1 MHASAKPRPPD
12 VQGPPWRGSFHLVG
26 KKDEKPQRALVIAAH
41 PDDPE
46 YGCAGTVARWAR
58 EGVEVTYLLLTSGDK
73 GSKDPKIRPGRLATL
88 REKEQTAAATR
99 LGVGELIFLG
109 HPDGTLEPTM
119 EMRREIA
126 GVIRRVRPHRVLAID
141 PWKHYQTHPDH
152 RAAGFAALDAVY
164 AAKEVNLF
172 AEQLRDGVD
181 PWRVKEVYLF
191 WTDLPD
197 HWEDVTTTL
206 GLRVSAL
213 LRHASQ
219 TSRDR
224 KGYTLSL
231 RKAAA
236 ETAKKAGVS
245 FQYAEAFKL
254 LKI

>member
-1 MHASAKPRPPD
+1 
-12 VQGPPWRGSFHLVG
+12 V
-26 KKDEKPQRALVIAAH
+26 KKNIDETLRVLVIAAH

-46 YGCAGTVARWAR
+46 YGCAGTVGRWAR
-58 EGVEVTYLLLTSGDK
+58 EGAEVTYLLLTSGDK
-73 GSKDPKIRPGRLATL
+73 GSKDPRVRPGRLATL
-88 REKEQTAAATR
+88 REKEQSAAAAR
-99 LGVGELIFLG
+99 LGVRDLIFLG

-119 EMRREIA
+119 ELRREIA

-152 RAAGFAALDAVY
+152 RAAGLAALDAVY
-164 AAKEVNLF
+164 AAKQVNLF

-191 WTDLPD
+191 WTENPD

-213 LRHASQ
+213 LRHESQ
-219 TSRDR
+219 TSRDH
-224 KGYTLSL
+224 KGYTISI

-236 ETAKKAGVS
+236 ETAQKAGVDYQ
-245 FQYAEAFKL
+245 FAEAFKR

>member
-1 MHASAKPRPPD
+1 
-12 VQGPPWRGSFHLVG
+12 VLVR
-26 KKDEKPQRALVIAAH
+26 KSVNEALRILVIAAH

-58 EGVEVTYLLLTSGDK
+58 EGAEVTYLLLTSGDK
-73 GSKDPKIRPGRLATL
+73 GSKDPKVRPGRLATV
-88 REKEQTAAATR
+88 REKEQTAAAAR
-99 LGVGELIFLG
+99 LGVQDLIFLG

-119 EMRREIA
+119 ELRREIV

-152 RAAGFAALDAVY
+152 RAAGFAALDAIY
-164 AAKEVNLF
+164 AAKQVNLF
-172 AEQLRDGVD
+172 AEQLRAGVD
-181 PWRVKEVYLF
+181 PWRAKDVYLF
-191 WTDLPD
+191 WTDSPD

-224 KGYTLSL
+224 KGYTLSM

-236 ETAKKAGVS
+236 ETAKKAGVDYR
-245 FQYAEAFKL
+245 YAEAFKL
-254 LKI
+254 LKM

>member
-1 MHASAKPRPPD
+1 VAK
-12 VQGPPWRGSFHLVG
+12 
-26 KKDEKPQRALVIAAH
+26 KANETQRVLVIAAH

-46 YGCAGTVARWAR
+46 YGCAGTVARWTR
-58 EGVEVTYLLLTSGDK
+58 EGVAVTYLLLTSGDK
-73 GSKDPKIRPGRLATL
+73 GSKDPNVRPGHLATL
-88 REKEQTAAATR
+88 REKEQTTAAAR
-99 LGVGELIFLG
+99 LGVRELIFLG
-109 HPDGTLEPTM
+109 YPDGTLEPTM
-119 EMRREIA
+119 ELRREIA
-126 GVIRRVRPHRVLAID
+126 GAIRRLRPHRVLAID

-191 WTDLPD
+191 WTDSPD
-197 HWEDVTTTL
+197 HYEDVTATL

-224 KGYTLSL
+224 KGHTSSL

-236 ETAKKAGVS
+236 ETAKKGGVP
-245 FQYAEAFKL
+245 FQYAEGFKL